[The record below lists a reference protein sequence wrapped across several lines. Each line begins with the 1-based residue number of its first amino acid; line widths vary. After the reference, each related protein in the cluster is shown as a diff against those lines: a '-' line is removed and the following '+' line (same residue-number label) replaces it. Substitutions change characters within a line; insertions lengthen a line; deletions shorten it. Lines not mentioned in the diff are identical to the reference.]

1 MSRYKSEQVA
11 YSPLKKKYVPLW
23 KLDTNTVT
31 VTYFNADTLTE
42 ERKTYHTDFI
52 RYHLQYSN
60 SKHPDRMR
68 KLVNDGTIIEYLDDL
83 ETIVTA
89 AINRQMERWKAN
101 DKEYQLA
108 VLDGDTEKAEGIENC
123 LLLMAKE
130 SVFECMV
137 YI

>member
-89 AINRQMERWKAN
+89 AINRQVERWKAN

>member
-1 MSRYKSEQVA
+1 M
-11 YSPLKKKYVPLW
+11 
-23 KLDTNTVT
+23 T

-60 SKHPDRMR
+60 SKHPDRLR

-89 AINRQMERWKAN
+89 AINRQAERWKAN

>member
-60 SKHPDRMR
+60 SKHPDRLR

-89 AINRQMERWKAN
+89 AINRQVERWKAN

-108 VLDGDTEKAEGIENC
+108 VLNGDTEKAEGIENC